1 MTEKKEHL
9 LLIFENLIKTKS
21 ECSCEILSQCGLS
34 DITIKQIGYLKIIDE
49 HGDVTFSR
57 LAKITRNSKPTITE
71 MVNKFVKMDCV
82 YKEKSSEDGRIF
94 YIRLT
99 EKGRR
104 IARAEENALL
114 KVIEKMAGS
123 LDEKEIDTLIDL
135 LEKVW

>member
-9 LLIFENLIKTKS
+9 LIVFESLFKTKS
-21 ECSCEILSQCGLS
+21 ECSCEILSECGLS

-71 MVNKFVKMDCV
+71 MVNKFLKMDCV

-123 LDEKEIDTLIDL
+123 LDEKEIDTLINL
-135 LEKVW
+135 LEKMW

>member
-9 LLIFENLIKTKS
+9 LLVFENLIKIKS
-21 ECSCEILSQCGLS
+21 ECSCEILSGCGLS
-34 DITIKQIGYLKIIDE
+34 EITIKQIGYLKIIDE

-123 LDEKEIDTLIDL
+123 LDEKEIDALINL

>member
-9 LLIFENLIKTKS
+9 FIVFEKLIKSKS
-21 ECSCEILSQCGLS
+21 ECSCEILSECGFS
-34 DITIKQIGYLKIIDE
+34 DITVKQIGYLRVIDE
-49 HGDVTFSR
+49 HGELTFSR
-57 LAKITRNSKPTITE
+57 LARITRNSKPTITE

-82 YKEKSSEDGRIF
+82 YKEKSPDDGRIY

-99 EKGRR
+99 EKGRK
-104 IARAEENALL
+104 IARSEENALL

-135 LEKVW
+135 LEKIW

>member
-1 MTEKKEHL
+1 MTEKEEHL
-9 LLIFENLIKTKS
+9 LLVFENLIKIKS

>member
-9 LLIFENLIKTKS
+9 LLVFENLIKIKS

>member
-9 LLIFENLIKTKS
+9 FIVLENLVKIKS
-21 ECSCEILSQCGLS
+21 ECSCETFSECGLS
-34 DITIKQIGYLKIIDE
+34 DITVKQIGYLRVIDE
-49 HGDVTFSR
+49 HGEVTFSR

-71 MVNKFVKMDCV
+71 MVNKFLKMDCV
-82 YKEKSSEDGRIF
+82 YKEKSSDDGRIF

-114 KVIEKMAGS
+114 KVIEKMADS
-123 LDEKEIDTLIDL
+123 LDEKEIDMLINL
-135 LEKVW
+135 LEKAW